1 MTAIFLFCASF
12 LAHGS
17 ILAPSQRWF
26 VFFNVAVKSQQMTP
40 FLFAGTN
47 EVFNESFH
55 SSQASLLLSLCA
67 TSFRPDTLSSQQLG
81 EIKHSFNLD
90 KGYHNWKLTF
100 LIFETVSVKNE
111 FDWSPWSACTRTCG
125 FGSYRTRERT
135 CSLSI
140 ARKTCI
146 GSEIQKVL
154 CNVPVCPKMEA
165 ARPNA
170 IFRQKST
177 VNTSRYHPN
186 DFRYIFVVNVE
197 LAWW

>member
-1 MTAIFLFCASF
+1 MTAIFFILRFFSRAWFNSRSFPALVCLFQRRRKMATNDTISVCWNEWGFQWVVLPVPGLPSF
-12 LAHGS
+12 ITLRYLFPPRH
-17 ILAPSQRWF
+17 L
-26 VFFNVAVKSQQMTP
+26 VFSAV
-40 FLFAGTN
+40 
-47 EVFNESFH
+47 
-55 SSQASLLLSLCA
+55 
-67 TSFRPDTLSSQQLG
+67 
-81 EIKHSFNLD
+81 
-90 KGYHNWKLTF
+90 YHNWKLTF

-177 VNTSRYHPN
+177 VNTSRYHPK